1 MSRIR
6 KIKKEGN
13 LPDYY
18 YVLPNDDRIDIL
30 VLRSKKGNTY
40 TMHLP
45 QPHGVKVF
53 HKMNDMREFLIA
65 AFGT

>member
-1 MSRIR
+1 MTKIR
-6 KIKKEGN
+6 KIKKQGT

-18 YVLPNDDRIDIL
+18 YVLQNDDRIDIL
-30 VLRSKKGNTY
+30 VSRSKKGNTY
-40 TMHLP
+40 TVHLP

-53 HKMNDMREFLIA
+53 HKMNDMREFFIA